1 MKKWLTNNF
10 LPMWAKE
17 TVLKENRNLQRKVLR
32 LELENDLLKAKIDGM
47 EAVLKARR
55 RQCLNY
61 LMSL

>member
-32 LELENDLLKAKIDGM
+32 LELENDLLKSKIDGM
-47 EAVLKARR
+47 EAVLKARC
-55 RQCLNY
+55 RQCLTQEK
-61 LMSL
+61 S